1 MTDLIKQV
9 GGLQKAKDIVGG
21 APKDAT
27 IVRMSITNGRFLY
40 CSGKV
45 ETSDLHISLGELRQ
59 AIADYNTDHCGD
71 IINHV
76 SPSTQVY
83 DK

>member
-9 GGLQKAKDIVGG
+9 GGIEKAKEILSK
-21 APKDAT
+21 APIDCDA
-27 IVRMSITNGRFLY
+27 Y
-40 CSGKV
+40 
-45 ETSDLHISLGELRQ
+45 ETETHVIELGDLRQ
-59 AIADYNTDHCGD
+59 AIADYNTDHCSD

-83 DK
+83 EK

>member
-9 GGLQKAKDIVGG
+9 GGIERARDIVNG
-21 APKDAT
+21 APEN
-27 IVRMSITNGRFLY
+27 INYRFYSLNVGNGN
-40 CSGKV
+40 SGWHV
-45 ETSDLHISLGELRQ
+45 DFRNDCVDMDELRQ

-83 DK
+83 EK

>member
-9 GGLQKAKDIVGG
+9 GGIEKAMDIVNG
-21 APKDAT
+21 APDWAIWWCAEKKNYLDFIPCSKCLVFKD
-27 IVRMSITNGRFLY
+27 
-40 CSGKV
+40 
-45 ETSDLHISLGELRQ
+45 LRQ
-59 AIADYNTDHCGD
+59 AIADYNTDHSSD

-83 DK
+83 EK